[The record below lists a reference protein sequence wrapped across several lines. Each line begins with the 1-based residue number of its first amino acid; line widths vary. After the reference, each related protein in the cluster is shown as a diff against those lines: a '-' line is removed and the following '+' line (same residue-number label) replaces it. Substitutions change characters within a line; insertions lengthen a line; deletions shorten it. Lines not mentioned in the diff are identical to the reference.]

1 MHKPLA
7 LRGIRPLA
15 QGLFPS
21 ARRVPPERLVHHH
34 VAWAG
39 RVAKAEHALGK
50 AVCRVFHLLFVQA
63 FRKNQRV
70 VLVCFQYL
78 LAPSFG
84 AKSEQGAPGKYG
96 GRGRHLPEAGHELRV
111 EHLHKARELR
121 RFYALGNEG
130 CYQGF
135 HIPHGAVQ
143 VGQCGSRLELP
154 RYGQGMV
161 GKIGKQV
168 DHGQNAHRLPLV
180 RHYNAV
186 DVVAGH
192 EEQGIEKVIV
202 LFAAQ
207 QGKTGAVLE
216 WRLVGNR
223 VGHDVAKVARGENS
237 GAGTVAHKDGS
248 PPAFLH
254 ALRGVGNGIR
264 CLGKY
269 GRPKSRIADLDRKKA
284 LPFAAVAVLGKLAQ
298 LVGHGCKK
306 VRAEKRV
313 LFRQGQHLPPREYAK
328 QHFFVG
334 HKPVPRSA
342 CGQSATIKGL
352 MLTVCPRNFFARHF
366 TNKALHDQI
375 ERINLTP
382 RGKNLLIIAEKKDI
396 GRGRQ
401 GRCLCLGQQ
410 IKGGMRKV
418 KAGVGHDLS

>member
-15 QGLFPS
+15 QGLFPAS
-21 ARRVPPERLVHHH
+21 HCMPPKRLVHHH
-34 VAWAG
+34 VAGAG
-39 RVAKAEHALGK
+39 RVAKAEHALCK
-50 AVCRVFHLLFVQA
+50 TVCRVFHLLFVQA

-135 HIPHGAVQ
+135 HVPHGAVQ
-143 VGQCGSRLELP
+143 VGQGGGRLELP
-154 RYGQGMV
+154 RDRQGMV

-180 RHYNAV
+180 RHHNAV

-192 EEQGIEKVIV
+192 EKQCIEKVVV

-207 QGKTGAVLE
+207 QGKLGAGPE
-216 WRLVGNR
+216 WGLVGNR
-223 VGHDVAKVARGENS
+223 VGHDVAKIARGENP
-237 GAGTVAHKDGS
+237 GTGTIAHKDGS
-248 PPAFLH
+248 SPAFLH

-264 CLGKY
+264 CFGKY
-269 GRPKSRIADLDRKKA
+269 GRPKTSIADFDRKKA
-284 LPFAAVAVLGKLAQ
+284 LPFAAVAALGKLAQ

-313 LFRQGQHLPPREYAK
+313 LFRQGQHLSAWEHAK
-328 QHFFVG
+328 QHFFVR

-352 MLTVCPRNFFARHF
+352 VLAVCPHNFLARHF
-366 TNKALHDQI
+366 TNKPLHDQI
-375 ERINLTP
+375 E
-382 RGKNLLIIAEKKDI
+382 
-396 GRGRQ
+396 
-401 GRCLCLGQQ
+401 
-410 IKGGMRKV
+410 
-418 KAGVGHDLS
+418 GVNRAP